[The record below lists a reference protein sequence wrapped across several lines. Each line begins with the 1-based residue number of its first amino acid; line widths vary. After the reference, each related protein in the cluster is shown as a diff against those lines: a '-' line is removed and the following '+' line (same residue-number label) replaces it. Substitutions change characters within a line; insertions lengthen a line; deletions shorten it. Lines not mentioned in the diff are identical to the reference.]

1 MINSFLKS
9 VVKLVL
15 GPSSAKLLGSNPS
28 DYKYA
33 KAVLLSRLTLVGWLK
48 DTGLIL
54 LGVFSAGFGLK
65 GFLLPNG
72 FIDGGAMGISLL
84 LFEITGL
91 SLSLL
96 VILVNVPFI
105 LLGISQI
112 GKSFSVKSVLAISL
126 LALVLALI
134 EFPII
139 TQDKLL
145 IAAFGGFFLG
155 LGIGLTIRGG
165 AVIDG
170 TEILAI
176 FLGRKSGSTLG
187 DIILIVNVIIFS
199 VAAAMLS
206 VEIALYAMLTY
217 MAASKTVDFIIEGVE
232 EYIGVTVVSSH
243 SDEIRAM
250 IIEDLGRGVT
260 IYSGKRGFGKRGDSL
275 NETEIVFTV
284 ITRLEIGK
292 LQGEI
297 KKIDP
302 NAFIV
307 MSSVKD
313 TQGGML
319 KKRRHKH

>member
-1 MINSFLKS
+1 MPHNFLRSF
-9 VVKLVL
+9 VNVVL
-15 GPSSAKLLGSNPS
+15 GKEGKKLLGQKTSG
-28 DYKYA
+28 YKFA
-33 KAVLLSRLTLVGWLK
+33 KAVRQSRIKLLGWLK
-48 DTGLIL
+48 DSGLIL
-54 LGVFSAGFGLK
+54 LGVFSAAFGLK

-72 FIDGGAMGISLL
+72 FIDGGAMGIALL
-84 LFEITGL
+84 LFETTGL
-91 SLSLL
+91 PLSLL
-96 VILVNVPFI
+96 IILVNVPFM

-112 GKSFSVKSVLAISL
+112 GKGFSMKSVVAISL
-126 LALVLALI
+126 LALVLGFLD
-134 EFPII
+134 FPMI
-139 TQDKLL
+139 THDKLL

-176 FLGRKSGSTLG
+176 FLGKKSGSTLG
-187 DIILIVNVIIFS
+187 DIIMIVNVIIFS
-199 VAAAMLS
+199 VAALLLS

-217 MAASKTVDFIIEGVE
+217 MAASKTVDFVIEGVE
-232 EYIGVTVVSSH
+232 EYIGVTIVSAH

-250 IIEDLGRGVT
+250 IIEGMGRGVT
-260 IYSGKRGFGKRGDSL
+260 IYTGKRGFGKRGDSL

-292 LQGEI
+292 LQSEV
-297 KKIDP
+297 KRIDP

>member
-1 MINSFLKS
+1 MVNSFLKS
-9 VVKLVL
+9 VVRLVL
-15 GPSSAKLLGSNPS
+15 GAAGKKLLGNHPS

-33 KAVLLSRLTLVGWLK
+33 KAVRQSKITVFGWLK
-48 DTGLIL
+48 DSGLIL

-65 GFLLPNG
+65 GFLLPNN
-72 FIDGGAMGISLL
+72 FIDGGAMGIALL
-84 LFEITGL
+84 LFETTGI

-105 LLGISQI
+105 FLGISQI
-112 GKSFSVKSVLAISL
+112 GKEFSGKSVVAITL
-126 LALVLALI
+126 LALVLAMVD
-134 EFPII
+134 FPMI
-139 TQDKLL
+139 THDKLL

-176 FLGRKSGSTLG
+176 FLGKKSGSTLG

-199 VAAAMLS
+199 IAALLLS

-217 MAASKTVDFIIEGVE
+217 MAASKTVDFVIEGVE
-232 EYIGVTVVSSH
+232 EYIGVTIVSSH

-275 NETEIVFTV
+275 NQTEIVFTV

>member
-1 MINSFLKS
+1 MVNSFLKS
-9 VVKLVL
+9 VVRLVL
-15 GPSSAKLLGSNPS
+15 GAAGKKLLGSHPS

-33 KAVLLSRLTLVGWLK
+33 KAVRQSKITLFGWLK
-48 DTGLIL
+48 DSGLIV
-54 LGVFSAGFGLK
+54 LGVFSAAFGLK
-65 GFLLPNG
+65 GFLLPNN
-72 FIDGGAMGISLL
+72 FIDGGAMGIALL
-84 LFEITGL
+84 LFETTGI

-105 LLGISQI
+105 FLGISQI
-112 GKSFSVKSVLAISL
+112 GKGFSVKSVVAISL
-126 LALVLALI
+126 LALVLAMVD
-134 EFPII
+134 FPMI
-139 TQDKLL
+139 THDKLL

-176 FLGRKSGSTLG
+176 FLGKKSGSTLG
-187 DIILIVNVIIFS
+187 DIIMIVNVIIFS
-199 VAAAMLS
+199 VAAVLLS
-206 VEIALYAMLTY
+206 IEIALYAMLTY
-217 MAASKTVDFIIEGVE
+217 MAASKTVDFVIEGVE
-232 EYIGVTVVSSH
+232 EYIGVTIVSSH

-275 NETEIVFTV
+275 NQTEIVFTV

>member
-1 MINSFLKS
+1 MVNGFLKS
-9 VVKLVL
+9 VVTLVL
-15 GPSSAKLLGSNPS
+15 GPSGTEMLGTDPSN
-28 DYKYA
+28 YRYA
-33 KAVLLSRLTLVGWLK
+33 KAFLQCKQTLLRWAK
-48 DTGLIL
+48 DSILIV
-54 LGVFSAGFGLK
+54 LGVFAASFGLK

-84 LFEITGL
+84 LFKLTGL
-91 SLSLL
+91 SLSIL

-105 LLGISQI
+105 LLGVSQI
-112 GKSFSVKSVLAISL
+112 GKGFSVKSVLAISL
-126 LALVLALI
+126 LALVLSLV

-187 DIILIVNVIIFS
+187 DIILIANVIIFS
-199 VAAAMLS
+199 VAALLLS
-206 VEIALYAMLTY
+206 IEIALYAMLTY

-250 IIEDLGRGVT
+250 IIEKLGRGVT

-302 NAFIV
+302 NSFIV

-319 KKRRHKH
+319 KKRRYKH

>member
-1 MINSFLKS
+1 MVNTFLKF
-9 VVKLVL
+9 LIGFVL
-15 GPSSAKLLGSNPS
+15 GRNGKKILGINPSS
-28 DYKYA
+28 YRFA
-33 KAVLLSRLTLVGWLK
+33 KATLQTKNTLIEWFK
-48 DTGLIL
+48 DILLIL
-54 LGVFSAGFGLK
+54 LGVFAASFGLK

-84 LFEITGL
+84 IFEITGL
-91 SLSLL
+91 SLPLL

-112 GKSFSVKSVLAISL
+112 GKSFSFKSIAAISVLS
-126 LALVLALI
+126 LVLALV
-134 EFPII
+134 EFPMI
-139 TQDKLL
+139 THDKLL

-176 FLGRKSGSTLG
+176 FLGRRSGSTLG
-187 DIILIVNVIIFS
+187 DIILIVNVIIFA
-199 VAAAMLS
+199 VAAWMLS
-206 VEIALYAMLTY
+206 IEIALYAMLTY
-217 MAASKTVDFIIEGVE
+217 MAASKTVDFVIEGVE
-232 EYIGVTVVSSH
+232 EYIGVTVVSAH
-243 SDEIRAM
+243 SDEIRSM
-250 IIEDLGRGVT
+250 IIDGMGRGVT

-284 ITRLEIGK
+284 ITRLEIAK
-292 LQGEI
+292 LQFEI

-307 MSSVKD
+307 MTSVKD